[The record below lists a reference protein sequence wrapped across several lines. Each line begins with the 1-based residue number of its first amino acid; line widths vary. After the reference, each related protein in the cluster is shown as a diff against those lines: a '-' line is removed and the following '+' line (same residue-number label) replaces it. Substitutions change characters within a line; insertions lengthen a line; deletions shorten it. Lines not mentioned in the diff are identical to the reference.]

1 VWGDGQAEL
10 AGYSLRTMR
19 YGQPRE
25 GTAVTIFVTE
35 PFSNEARV
43 KADAGKHSPADEFP
57 VMKLNLMEDFP
68 TGIYDYNVMTSVFV
82 ALRAVNGR
90 PAGRATKISFSA
102 QEWCGQVYQQLL
114 FDESKVRS
122 TLHSYFDGEGDAS
135 SELPAPRDGISE
147 EELLFWAR
155 GMAAPFLNPGES
167 RSLPLLGSLKRARF
181 DHQPLGWREVRLT
194 RAVSG
199 ETVQTPAGQFEVDVF
214 TAELPQGFRKSY
226 YVEKAAPHR
235 IVQWTS
241 SDGEE
246 ARMLGSTRTRYWQR
260 NRLDGV
266 QGLQELGLQ
275 PRPPRTM

>member
-1 VWGDGQAEL
+1 MKRIAAIVAITPWTMGLVVGVLALLLVGCEAKPGAGAGQPPGPVAPTSAPTGGKANVEDSPGRYDAAFWKVWGDGQAEL

-167 RSLPLLGSLKRARF
+167 RSLPLLGSLKRA
-181 DHQPLGWREVRLT
+181 
-194 RAVSG
+194 
-199 ETVQTPAGQFEVDVF
+199 
-214 TAELPQGFRKSY
+214 
-226 YVEKAAPHR
+226 
-235 IVQWTS
+235 
-241 SDGEE
+241 
-246 ARMLGSTRTRYWQR
+246 
-260 NRLDGV
+260 
-266 QGLQELGLQ
+266 
-275 PRPPRTM
+275 